1 MPIITKPSP
10 LEKDAT
16 GIFSLDK
23 TALALH
29 PTVVASAHFSSPNVW
44 EKVILKYKSETLGQ
58 FESVEFD
65 ATLASPEGQ
74 FFVSAT
80 AEDIFEVEK
89 ITIIDKD
96 GAILLIPRADLT
108 VAEFDIDF
116 GAGVPQ
122 PVSVM
127 WLANPAYVLEGDG
140 GATASA
146 TRPSYGEYSLT
157 FADPSQY
164 VTGDFTLEAV
174 ISSTYNLGQNFIG
187 FYDSTSPTITTAFTG
202 ASIYFEQA
210 IVASYS
216 IPTSPTYTVKIQR
229 IGLNVKFYVNDVEKY
244 SGTHTD
250 INKAKVPFFTFT
262 DNAKYIVSATIT
274 VPAVQSVTWNVAGKT
289 GVGTVTTGA
298 NGLITRADAG
308 GEYNV
313 NVLSNETII
322 GDGFVEFVVSDSFVS
337 VVFGL
342 AEVNSPTGFYNN
354 LLIGCYRT
362 ANPSLLEGVETRG
375 NLTVTIGNFLNVGT
389 AQTGDVVKISRVGTT
404 YSIQINNGAAYST
417 TINNTNPLKA
427 SVSPYFNNT
436 SINNVIISS

>member
-16 GIFSLDK
+16 GVFTLDK

-29 PTVVASAHFSSPNVW
+29 PLVSGSAHFSSPNVW
-44 EKVILKYKSETLGQ
+44 DKIIVKYKSETLGQ
-58 FESVEFD
+58 FESIEFE
-65 ATLASPEGQ
+65 ASASTPEGQ

-80 AEDIFEVEK
+80 AEDVFEVEK

-122 PVSVM
+122 PVPVM

-262 DNAKYIVSATIT
+262 DNAKYIVSASLTL
-274 VPAVQSVTWNVAGKT
+274 PESVATYVDWTEDANYNTAQLDGGLTSNIANYNDTNVSSMNYATQDVSQGTGKILT
-289 GVGTVTTGA
+289 YKIKGSD
-298 NGLITRADAG
+298 LWLG
-308 GEYNV
+308 GYAFIGFG
-313 NVLSNETII
+313 LSNTFW
-322 GDGFVEFVVSDSFVS
+322 GFYK
-337 VVFGL
+337 
-342 AEVNSPTGFYNN
+342 NSPTAGNS
-354 LLIGCYRT
+354 L
-362 ANPSLLEGVETRG
+362 SLLYGNSVIGTYTGIIDNSTIITLEIKTKSTGFEFWVDGVK
-375 NLTVTIGNFLNVGT
+375 VGEST
-389 AQTGDVVKISRVGTT
+389 AITSGTLKPT
-404 YSIQINNGAAYST
+404 ARIYQGMEITEAY
-417 TINNTNPLKA
+417 
-427 SVSPYFNNT
+427 FE
-436 SINNVIISS
+436 